1 MIETSQNDLKHIA
14 FGKVVNPDLLNVKV
28 SPYSR
33 SETRYI
39 RPIKI
44 KVGNS
49 IQEVMTLVDSPGLF
63 DLKNAEVDVSN
74 QIGIIKALSSVR
86 SVKPFIVLSY
96 KKIGAR
102 GENLKEILTF
112 YSQMVLDSGYLEYFN
127 FFFSHVDKGVKI
139 ENLTARIL
147 DILKQLNSKELQ
159 NERLVQF
166 LKIIIRKAD

>member
-14 FGKVVNPDLLNVKV
+14 FGRVVNQDLLNVKV

-74 QIGIIKALSSVR
+74 
-86 SVKPFIVLSY
+86 
-96 KKIGAR
+96 
-102 GENLKEILTF
+102 
-112 YSQMVLDSGYLEYFN
+112 
-127 FFFSHVDKGVKI
+127 
-139 ENLTARIL
+139 
-147 DILKQLNSKELQ
+147 
-159 NERLVQF
+159 
-166 LKIIIRKAD
+166 